1 MSFETLENLSIKLI
15 DGDRGKNYPK
25 QSDFFD
31 RSDCLFLSAKNV
43 TKNGFEFTDC
53 SFISMEKDH
62 QLRAGKLERNDIV
75 LTTRGTIGNLALY
88 DESVSISNV
97 RINSG
102 MIILRPNTTMWN
114 PRFLY
119 FLLNSDLVTQQILA
133 LTSGSAVPQLPAR
146 DLKKFVLPV
155 VPLSKQNKIVEIIG
169 AIVDKVQINR
179 VINQTLEQMA
189 QALFKS
195 WFVDFE
201 PVKAK
206 MAVLESG
213 GSQADA
219 MLAAMTAI
227 SGKDADALAVFEREH
242 PEQYAELKATA
253 ELFPSAMQESEGRDI
268 PKGWAVVKTEE
279 LTSKIGMG
287 PFGSN
292 IKVST
297 FVDEGIP
304 IISGQHLKES
314 ILNDGEN
321 NFVTLEHADKLKS
334 SNVFSEDII
343 FTHAGSIGQ
352 VSIIPEFSEYDRYVI
367 SQRQFFLRADKKLI
381 SPYYL
386 LYFFISRTGQH
397 LLLSNASQVG
407 VPSIARPSSHLKNIE
422 LVAPD
427 FKLVKKFEDHCKTII
442 NGVVQRKKQT
452 VLLKNI
458 RDTLLPKLLSGEI
471 TLPEAEQAVSEAENV

>member
-1 MSFETLENLSIKLI
+1 M
-15 DGDRGKNYPK
+15 
-25 QSDFFD
+25 
-31 RSDCLFLSAKNV
+31 
-43 TKNGFEFTDC
+43 
-53 SFISMEKDH
+53 
-62 QLRAGKLERNDIV
+62 
-75 LTTRGTIGNLALY
+75 
-88 DESVSISNV
+88 
-97 RINSG
+97 
-102 MIILRPNTTMWN
+102 
-114 PRFLY
+114 
-119 FLLNSDLVTQQILA
+119 
-133 LTSGSAVPQLPAR
+133 SGSAFAVTHHAFSSGAGRTSDGNGSHASTLKSPSYTKSVSWQHHPVSCIGSDMGKTVLLPGESITNQQINAIVV
-146 DLKKFVLPV
+146 DSEHFDYKYVYYYLSTLQDDFKAIAGGSATPILNKGHFSQFKVSLPV
-155 VPLSKQNKIVEIIG
+155 KPVQNKIALILDSLDTKIEVNTEI
-169 AIVDKVQINR
+169 NH
-179 VINQTLEQMA
+179 TLEQMA

-386 LYFFISRTGQH
+386 LYFFRSRTGQH

>member
-206 MAVLESG
+206 IAVLEAG
-213 GSQADA
+213 GSQEDA
-219 MLAAMTAI
+219 TLAAMTVI
-227 SGKDADALAVFEREH
+227 SGKDSDALVVFEREH

-253 ELFPSAMQESEGRDI
+253 ELFPSAMQDSELGEIPEEWSVASISDMGKITCGKTPSKKEPEYFGDDI
-268 PKGWAVVKTEE
+268 PFIKIPDMHGQLFVLKTNEY
-279 LTSKIGMG
+279 LSAA
-287 PFGSN
+287 GSN
-292 IKVST
+292 SQLKKLVPANSICVSCIATIGVVSITNEPSHTNQQINSVTPHKSSFLYYIYFCMLGLKDYLHVLGSAGSATLNVNTST
-297 FVDEGIP
+297 FSGIKIAQP
-304 IISGQHLKES
+304 DDKVLDLFHAKCTHLFNEIKSLSVQTES
-314 ILNDGEN
+314 LAQ
-321 NFVTLEHADKLKS
+321 L
-334 SNVFSEDII
+334 
-343 FTHAGSIGQ
+343 
-352 VSIIPEFSEYDRYVI
+352 
-367 SQRQFFLRADKKLI
+367 
-381 SPYYL
+381 
-386 LYFFISRTGQH
+386 
-397 LLLSNASQVG
+397 
-407 VPSIARPSSHLKNIE
+407 
-422 LVAPD
+422 
-427 FKLVKKFEDHCKTII
+427 
-442 NGVVQRKKQT
+442 
-452 VLLKNI
+452 

-471 TLPEAEQAVSEAENV
+471 TLPDAEQAVSEVANV

>member
-1 MSFETLENLSIKLI
+1 MSFEFIETELGNFVEIVTKKCDASIIDVTNYISTENMLPDRQGVTISSGIPDVNKFNSFEIGDTLFSNIRTYFKKVWFATFYGGVSPDVLVFRTTHEKLTSEYLHLILSSDDFINYSHLTSKGAKMPRGDKGAMLSYKIKIPSLKYQKRCIKLI
-15 DGDRGKNYPK
+15 
-25 QSDFFD
+25 
-31 RSDCLFLSAKNV
+31 
-43 TKNGFEFTDC
+43 FT
-53 SFISMEKDH
+53 
-62 QLRAGKLERNDIV
+62 
-75 LTTRGTIGNLALY
+75 
-88 DESVSISNV
+88 
-97 RINSG
+97 
-102 MIILRPNTTMWN
+102 
-114 PRFLY
+114 
-119 FLLNSDLVTQQILA
+119 
-133 LTSGSAVPQLPAR
+133 
-146 DLKKFVLPV
+146 
-155 VPLSKQNKIVEIIG
+155 LSKKI
-169 AIVDKVQINR
+169 DSNNR
-179 VINQTLEQMA
+179 INQTLEQMA

-195 WFVDFE
+195 WFVDFD

-206 MAVLESG
+206 MAVLDAG

-219 MLAAMTAI
+219 TLAAMTAI

-386 LYFFISRTGQH
+386 LYFFRSRTGQH

>member
-1 MSFETLENLSIKLI
+1 MQKKISLPGDILFCVRGSTTGRMNYSDQKYCIGRGLAAIRGRNGYPTPYVKAVLETYLPKLLAAAT
-15 DGDRGKNYPK
+15 GSTFP
-25 QSDFFD
+25 
-31 RSDCLFLSAKNV
+31 NV
-43 TKNGFEFTDC
+43 
-53 SFISMEKDH
+53 SKD
-62 QLRAGKLERNDIV
+62 LINNIP
-75 LTTRGTIGNLALY
+75 
-88 DESVSISNV
+88 VS
-97 RINSG
+97 
-102 MIILRPNTTMWN
+102 
-114 PRFLY
+114 
-119 FLLNSDLVTQQILA
+119 
-133 LTSGSAVPQLPAR
+133 
-146 DLKKFVLPV
+146 VLPV
-155 VPLSKQNKIVEIIG
+155 ENACNISKLIELQEE
-169 AIVDKVQINR
+169 KVFTNNQ
-179 VINQTLEQMA
+179 INQTLEQMA

-195 WFVDFE
+195 WFVNFE

-206 MAVLESG
+206 MAVLEAG
-213 GSQADA
+213 GSQEDA
-219 MLAAMTAI
+219 TLAAMTAI

-386 LYFFISRTGQH
+386 LYFFRSRTGQH

>member
-1 MSFETLENLSIKLI
+1 MSSEWKQVRLGDFI
-15 DGDRGKNYPK
+15 DSCLGKMLDQK
-25 QSDFFD
+25 
-31 RSDCLFLSAKNV
+31 KN
-43 TKNGFEFTDC
+43 KGAF
-53 SFISMEKDH
+53 H
-62 QLRAGKLERNDIV
+62 PYL
-75 LTTRGTIGNLALY
+75 GN
-88 DESVSISNV
+88 SNV
-97 RINSG
+97 RWGEFDFSNLAEMKFEDTEHERYSLKKGDLVVCEGGEPGRCAIWEDEIPNMKIQKALHRIRTLPGLVAEYLYYWFLWSG
-102 MIILRPNTTMWN
+102 KIGSLEPYFTGTTIKHLTGRSLADLTITL
-114 PRFLY
+114 PPVKYQEKCALV
-119 FLLNSDLVTQQILA
+119 LNSLDRKITHN
-133 LTSGSAVPQLPAR
+133 
-146 DLKKFVLPV
+146 KK
-155 VPLSKQNKIVEIIG
+155 
-169 AIVDKVQINR
+169 
-179 VINQTLEQMA
+179 INQTLEQMV

-206 MAVLESG
+206 IAVLEAG
-213 GSQADA
+213 GSQEDA
-219 MLAAMTAI
+219 TRAAMTAI
-227 SGKDADALAVFEREH
+227 SGKDANALAVFEREH

-253 ELFPSAMQESEGRDI
+253 ELFPSAMQDSKGKDTPE
-268 PKGWAVVKTEE
+268 GWAVVKTEE
-279 LTSKIGMG
+279 LVSKIGMG

-304 IISGQHLKES
+304 VISGQHLKES

-367 SQRQFFLRADKKLI
+367 SQRQFFLRTDKKLT

-386 LYFFISRTGQH
+386 LYFFRSRIGQH

-427 FKLVKKFEDHCKTII
+427 FKLVKKFEEHCKTII

-452 VLLKNI
+452 ALLKNI

-471 TLPEAEQAVSEAENV
+471 TLPDAEQAVSEAENV

>member
-1 MSFETLENLSIKLI
+1 MKL
-15 DGDRGKNYPK
+15 
-25 QSDFFD
+25 
-31 RSDCLFLSAKNV
+31 
-43 TKNGFEFTDC
+43 
-53 SFISMEKDH
+53 
-62 QLRAGKLERNDIV
+62 
-75 LTTRGTIGNLALY
+75 
-88 DESVSISNV
+88 
-97 RINSG
+97 
-102 MIILRPNTTMWN
+102 
-114 PRFLY
+114 
-119 FLLNSDLVTQQILA
+119 SDLVIFNPKRPLKKGESAAFVEMAALPENGRDINRVDEKIFTGGGSKFANKDTLFARITPCLENGKTSLVSGLSDGEVAFGSTEFIVLA
-133 LTSGSAVPQLPAR
+133 AKEPEYDSDYIYYLSRLGEFRSFARSRMEGTSGRQRVAWQSLADYEYDFPDKRLRKFAGDV
-146 DLKKFVLPV
+146 LKKFDD
-155 VPLSKQNKIVEIIG
+155 KILLNH
-169 AIVDKVQINR
+169 QINH
-179 VINQTLEQMA
+179 TLEQMA

-206 MAVLESG
+206 ITALEAG
-213 GSQADA
+213 GSQEDA

-227 SGKDADALAVFEREH
+227 SGKDSDALVVFEREH
-242 PEQYAELKATA
+242 PEQYAQLKATA

-321 NFVTLEHADKLKS
+321 NFITLEHADKLKS

-352 VSIIPEFSEYDRYVI
+352 VSIIPEFSEYERYVI

-386 LYFFISRTGQH
+386 LYFFRSRTGQH

>member
-1 MSFETLENLSIKLI
+1 MSSEFSKVSLKQISSKIGDGIHGTPIYDENGSYYFINGNNLGSGRVVITSSTKKVSRDEYLKHKKDLNASTVLLSI
-15 DGDRGKNYPK
+15 N
-25 QSDFFD
+25 
-31 RSDCLFLSAKNV
+31 
-43 TKNGFEFTDC
+43 
-53 SFISMEKDH
+53 
-62 QLRAGKLERNDIV
+62 
-75 LTTRGTIGNLALY
+75 GTIGNVALY
-88 DESVSISNV
+88 DDEPVILGKSACYINVLPSVSALYIGYVLKDSHFQHYIRQQANGSTIKNV
-97 RINSG
+97 SLKLIRDYEFTLPAKFVQDRIAEILSSLDEKITVNKN
-102 MIILRPNTTMWN
+102 IIL
-114 PRFLY
+114 
-119 FLLNSDLVTQQILA
+119 ILE
-133 LTSGSAVPQLPAR
+133 
-146 DLKKFVLPV
+146 K
-155 VPLSKQNKIVEIIG
+155 
-169 AIVDKVQINR
+169 
-179 VINQTLEQMA
+179 MA

-206 MAVLESG
+206 IAVLEAG

-219 MLAAMTAI
+219 TLAAMTAI
-227 SGKDADALAVFEREH
+227 SGKDTDALVVFEREH
-242 PEQYAELKATA
+242 PEQYTELKATA
-253 ELFPSAMQESEGRDI
+253 ELFPSAMQESELGEI
-268 PKGWAVVKTEE
+268 PEGWAVVKTEE
-279 LTSKIGMG
+279 LVSKIGMG

-304 IISGQHLKES
+304 VISGQHLKES

-334 SNVFSEDII
+334 SNVFGEDII

-367 SQRQFFLRADKKLI
+367 SQRQFFLRADKKLT

-386 LYFFISRTGQH
+386 LYFFRSRIGQH

-422 LVAPD
+422 LVVPE
-427 FKLVKKFEDHCKTII
+427 FKLVKKFEEHCKVII

-471 TLPEAEQAVSEAENV
+471 TLPEAEQAVSEVENV

>member
-1 MSFETLENLSIKLI
+1 M
-15 DGDRGKNYPK
+15 
-25 QSDFFD
+25 
-31 RSDCLFLSAKNV
+31 
-43 TKNGFEFTDC
+43 
-53 SFISMEKDH
+53 
-62 QLRAGKLERNDIV
+62 
-75 LTTRGTIGNLALY
+75 
-88 DESVSISNV
+88 
-97 RINSG
+97 
-102 MIILRPNTTMWN
+102 
-114 PRFLY
+114 
-119 FLLNSDLVTQQILA
+119 
-133 LTSGSAVPQLPAR
+133 SGSAFAITHHAFSSGAGRTSDGNGSHASTLKSPSYTKSVSWQHHPVSCIGSDMGKTVLLPGESITNQQINAIVV
-146 DLKKFVLPV
+146 DSEHFDYKYVYYYLSTLQDDFKAIAGGSATPILNKGHFSQFKVSLPV
-155 VPLSKQNKIVEIIG
+155 KPVQNKIALILDSLDTKIEVNTEI
-169 AIVDKVQINR
+169 NH
-179 VINQTLEQMA
+179 TLEQMA

-386 LYFFISRTGQH
+386 LYFFRSRTGQH

>member
-1 MSFETLENLSIKLI
+1 MPPKGWIVSDAQSYCTKIA
-15 DGDRGKNYPK
+15 DGTHDSPK
-25 QSDFFD
+25 QS
-31 RSDCLFLSAKNV
+31 A
-43 TKNGFEFTDC
+43 
-53 SFISMEKDH
+53 
-62 QLRAGKLERNDIV
+62 
-75 LTTRGTIGNLALY
+75 IGNLLVTSKNIIDGELDLSKSYFISEEDYSKINRRSKVDKNDVLLSMIGTVGQACVVEQEPNFAIKNVGLLKNDDPIKAKWLY
-88 DESVSISNV
+88 FYLSSPKAQQLIKERLKGTTQQYLSLGEIRKLPVFYPESHDVMKRVVYFLDSLRKKIIINNSVS
-97 RINSG
+97 R
-102 MIILRPNTTMWN
+102 
-114 PRFLY
+114 
-119 FLLNSDLVTQQILA
+119 
-133 LTSGSAVPQLPAR
+133 
-146 DLKKFVLPV
+146 
-155 VPLSKQNKIVEIIG
+155 
-169 AIVDKVQINR
+169 
-179 VINQTLEQMA
+179 TLEQMA

-195 WFVDFE
+195 WFVDFD

-206 MAVLESG
+206 MAVLDAG

-219 MLAAMTAI
+219 TLAAMTAI
-227 SGKDADALAVFEREH
+227 SGKDAGALAVFEREH

-386 LYFFISRTGQH
+386 LYFFRSRTGQH

>member
-1 MSFETLENLSIKLI
+1 LPLL
-15 DGDRGKNYPK
+15 
-25 QSDFFD
+25 
-31 RSDCLFLSAKNV
+31 
-43 TKNGFEFTDC
+43 NGPTEFTDRYPAPVQHTAYAKK
-53 SFISMEKDH
+53 ISLPGDILFCVRGSTTGRMNYSDQKYCIGRGLAAIRGRNGYPTPYVKAVLETYLPKLLAAATGSTFPNVSKD
-62 QLRAGKLERNDIV
+62 LINNIP
-75 LTTRGTIGNLALY
+75 
-88 DESVSISNV
+88 VS
-97 RINSG
+97 
-102 MIILRPNTTMWN
+102 
-114 PRFLY
+114 
-119 FLLNSDLVTQQILA
+119 
-133 LTSGSAVPQLPAR
+133 
-146 DLKKFVLPV
+146 VLPV
-155 VPLSKQNKIVEIIG
+155 ENACNISKLIELQEE
-169 AIVDKVQINR
+169 KVFTNNQ
-179 VINQTLEQMA
+179 INQTLEQMA

-195 WFVDFE
+195 WFVNFE

-206 MAVLESG
+206 MAVLEAG
-213 GSQADA
+213 GSQEDA
-219 MLAAMTAI
+219 TLAAMTAI

-297 FVDEGIP
+297 FVDEGIL

-386 LYFFISRTGQH
+386 LYFFRSRTGQH

-442 NGVVQRKKQT
+442 NGVV
-452 VLLKNI
+452 
-458 RDTLLPKLLSGEI
+458 
-471 TLPEAEQAVSEAENV
+471 